1 MYSAFLSRYLW
12 HPGATTR
19 FLAVFFA
26 YETGDGVVLMSNEQ
40 YSKALMLE
48 IIRALAKQYG
58 WTEFSTDDS
67 RFSNPWII
75 GLILVSISLITY
87 SGFRVSRHRKRF
99 LFSKLGQ

>member
-48 IIRALAKQYG
+48 VIQASPNNMDGLNSRQMIR
-58 WTEFSTDDS
+58 DS
-67 RFSNPWII
+67 A
-75 GLILVSISLITY
+75 ILGSSA
-87 SGFRVSRHRKRF
+87 
-99 LFSKLGQ
+99 